1 MIWIIIFRNFYRLL
15 VNALQVIPN
24 ASGKNVERKQ
34 LKIPS
39 HRSSGAYVTQ
49 LARHRPAEDFT
60 QSWPR
65 IAVSNGIQHVGAWTS
80 RFLPTFT
87 FRFFFPQCPKAKN
100 TERKKM
106 TTFVHFQTIL
116 HKNSFI
122 VARIDLIRAMQR
134 YSPTKEKKKYM
145 SKVLIDMI
153 QYISYRYVVPSV
165 FSFIVILSMSHC

>member
-106 TTFVHFQTIL
+106 TTLYISRLFYTKIVLLLHGSIL
-116 HKNSFI
+116 SE
-122 VARIDLIRAMQR
+122 R
-134 YSPTKEKKKYM
+134 YSPTK
-145 SKVLIDMI
+145 
-153 QYISYRYVVPSV
+153 
-165 FSFIVILSMSHC
+165 